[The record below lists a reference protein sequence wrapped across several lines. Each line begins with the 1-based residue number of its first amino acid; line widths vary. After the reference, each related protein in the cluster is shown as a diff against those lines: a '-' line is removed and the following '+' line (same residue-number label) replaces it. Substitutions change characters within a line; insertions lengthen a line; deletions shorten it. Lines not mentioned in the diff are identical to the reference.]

1 VLERAHPTRVIATTT
16 TARRFIRDERSAP
29 VSTVSE
35 TTQADHSDVTALLS
49 RVTCDDTAEG
59 NQVKGRSWKFWLATS
74 MLVLAVGVVGGPFIY
89 IHFIAAKAPAPLAL
103 TTATPTATASSSTS
117 SAQGVS
123 GTWSVTS
130 GSQVGYRVNEILFGQ
145 SNVAAGRT
153 SSVTGSVTIA
163 GTTVSKAS
171 FGVDMTTVS
180 SDQQRR
186 DNQFNGRIMD
196 TSSYPTATFSL
207 SDPIV
212 LSAIPAVGVQSSTQ
226 ATGVLTMHGTSKPV
240 TFTVKGQRTSSGIEV
255 TGSIPIV
262 FADWNIPNPSFGPV
276 STDDHGTL
284 EFLLVLTRA

>member
-1 VLERAHPTRVIATTT
+1 M
-16 TARRFIRDERSAP
+16 
-29 VSTVSE
+29 
-35 TTQADHSDVTALLS
+35 
-49 RVTCDDTAEG
+49 
-59 NQVKGRSWKFWLATS
+59 KGRSWKFWLLTS
-74 MLVLAVGVVGGPFIY
+74 MLVLAVGVVGGPFVY

-103 TTATPTATASSSTS
+103 ATTTPSATASTPSSTP
-117 SAQGVS
+117 GVS
-123 GTWSVTS
+123 GSWSVTS

-163 GTTVSKAS
+163 GATVRKAS
-171 FGVDMTTVS
+171 FTVDMTTVS

-196 TSSYPTATFSL
+196 TASYPTATFTL
-207 SDPIV
+207 SSPIV
-212 LSAIPAVGVQSSTQ
+212 LPSIPVVGAQSSTQ

-276 STDDHGTL
+276 STDDHGVL
-284 EFLLVLTRA
+284 EFLLVFKRA

>member
-1 VLERAHPTRVIATTT
+1 
-16 TARRFIRDERSAP
+16 
-29 VSTVSE
+29 
-35 TTQADHSDVTALLS
+35 
-49 RVTCDDTAEG
+49 
-59 NQVKGRSWKFWLATS
+59 
-74 MLVLAVGVVGGPFIY
+74 
-89 IHFIAAKAPAPLAL
+89 
-103 TTATPTATASSSTS
+103 
-117 SAQGVS
+117 
-123 GTWSVTS
+123 
-130 GSQVGYRVNEILFGQ
+130 LFGQ

-171 FGVDMTTVS
+171 FTVDMTTVS

-196 TSSYPTATFSL
+196 TSSYPTATFTL
-207 SDPIV
+207 SSPII
-212 LSAIPAVGVQSSTQ
+212 LPSIPTVGAQSSTQ

-284 EFLLVLTRA
+284 EFLLVFKRA